1 MSAVAAAHRTLRVGY
16 MPLVDCAPLV
26 VARHLG
32 LDRRHGLR
40 LELQRQA
47 SWAAVRDRLI
57 SGELDA
63 AHALAGMAYGIDAG
77 IGGPCEPMAVLM
89 VLNHNGQA
97 IVLAP
102 GPARRLHEGASLR
115 EALDVPHRRP
125 RLAQTFPTGTHAMWL
140 YYWLAALQVD
150 PLHDVEA
157 VTLPPPEMPA
167 ALARGELLGYCVGE
181 PWAARAEAQGIGAR
195 VMRSGELWPG
205 HPEKVLACRRA
216 FAALEPETATALT
229 ATVLE
234 ACRWLDEDADHRRR
248 AAGWLVE
255 ARAID
260 LPVEALVECLLLP
273 EGDGRATRLRF
284 HGDGEVNFPWLS
296 DGRWFLHQ
304 FRRWGWLSP
313 DALGDDARLD
323 ELHRLDSYR
332 LAALQAG
339 VPLPRS
345 ETRRSVLF
353 DGMRWE

>member
-1 MSAVAAAHRTLRVGY
+1 
-16 MPLVDCAPLV
+16 
-26 VARHLG
+26 
-32 LDRRHGLR
+32 
-40 LELQRQA
+40 
-47 SWAAVRDRLI
+47 
-57 SGELDA
+57 
-63 AHALAGMAYGIDAG
+63 
-77 IGGPCEPMAVLM
+77 
-89 VLNHNGQA
+89 
-97 IVLAP
+97 
-102 GPARRLHEGASLR
+102 
-115 EALDVPHRRP
+115 
-125 RLAQTFPTGTHAMWL
+125 
-140 YYWLAALQVD
+140 
-150 PLHDVEA
+150 
-157 VTLPPPEMPA
+157 
-167 ALARGELLGYCVGE
+167 
-181 PWAARAEAQGIGAR
+181 
-195 VMRSGELWPG
+195 
-205 HPEKVLACRRA
+205 RRA

>member
-260 LPVEALVECLLLP
+260 LPPSACVYV
-273 EGDGRATRLRF
+273 
-284 HGDGEVNFPWLS
+284 
-296 DGRWFLHQ
+296 
-304 FRRWGWLSP
+304 
-313 DALGDDARLD
+313 GDDARD
-323 ELHRLDSYR
+323 II
-332 LAALQAG
+332 AARAAAMPSIVALVTACG
-339 VPLPRS
+339 PGPPPPS
-345 ETRRSVLF
+345 P
-353 DGMRWE
+353 